1 MFSIGWDPT
10 ALFSRILLVLACLQF
25 HHEQAWI
32 VSASDDQ
39 TVRIWNWQSRSC
51 ISILTGHSHYVMC
64 ARFHP
69 RDDLLVSAS
78 LDQTIRVW
86 NLTPLKNARTRA
98 PPSGASRPGYP
109 GTSTGASPLA
119 QLRKQAQRLA
129 ESASRTAAGGAE
141 AAANSP
147 YVQSILDTHDRGV
160 NWASFHPTK
169 PFVVSAADDRSI
181 KVWRLSEAR
190 GWEIETVEGHSNN
203 VSCVLFHPHCDLIV
217 SNSEDC
223 SIRVWDGSRRT
234 ALQSHKRDGERY
246 WILAAHPHQNLLAAG
261 HDGGLLVFK
270 LERERP
276 AYAPAGEGLVFYS
289 KDKEVRRAVN
299 GAGSDMRVHA
309 ERKAASTYQF
319 NAGPRTLVFN
329 NHSNTGEVV
338 LSHTLAEGG
347 QYTIID
353 VAASAAAATSGARYE
368 PRTGFGHSVAC
379 LSRTRFVVLDRSKQ
393 LAIKSL
399 DNTTTKRLSLPTGYD
414 RADTIFNAA
423 TPGRLLIRSE
433 DRICLFETASMR
445 VIGEITGLRRVRYV
459 AWAPSGD
466 YVALVT
472 RLTVTLADKDLNH
485 IATVRESLRAKSAC
499 WDENNILLYN
509 TYTHLKYLV
518 PEVAAHGAAGA
529 VIAATGDAAAAGDAA
544 GEPTA
549 TSSAMDAAERTAD
562 AVGIVRALPAV
573 VYLVEAR
580 GGHLTILDRK
590 RVLRSITYDATEP
603 HFKRSLARREY
614 ADVVRAIRSGS
625 MCGQAVLSYLQRA
638 GYPEIAMHFVEDT
651 ATKFGLALECGDL
664 GVAHTCAEKMKD
676 ADLWLRL
683 ARESTARGNLTM
695 AEIALQQAKARDKL
709 SFLYLATGERGTLTR
724 MQGVAAKLKDSM
736 GLYQTALA
744 LGDAGARVRVLESA
758 GQLALA
764 YASARIHGLDEDAER
779 IAGLIS
785 GPADAEGAA
794 AAPQPPD
801 MDALAAALPGIGT
814 TACTPPPCVMPSA
827 GDWPQLEAR
836 RSVFDAA
843 VLSGEAEVATSPA
856 ASGAGSGAGTGAG
869 AAAGA
874 AVAAYGEWGDEND
887 DLGLDDDEGA
897 SGASSAVKALH
908 SAGGKPAAA
917 AAAAA
922 GGWGTGDDDDL
933 DLGDDLDFDGDD
945 DAADAVGKTGAA
957 AESEPAV
964 SASFGG
970 YAAPTPGPGFAAR
983 WASQGG
989 ALAAEHAAA
998 GSFET
1003 AAELLTRQLGLAT
1016 LAPLKD
1022 ALLSTRQAAVCAIP
1036 TLPGIAPIVAPV
1048 CAASPASSS
1057 SSSSSSSATSFS
1069 LRPAVPITL
1078 AHLRSSLGLVYSTFE
1093 SGNFGGTSA
1102 ACLSIYATAPLI
1114 SVASKAEEREVQ
1126 EMLVT
1131 AREYKQACL
1140 VQLARK
1146 ATPPAED
1153 PKRALELAA
1162 YLTHCRLSPEH
1173 RILTLDLA
1181 MSISFKLK
1189 NFASAALFAQ
1199 RLLESPAATAAAAAA
1214 RVAKARKVVEKA
1226 QAKGKNTIAVD
1237 YDPRNPFVLCP
1248 GSLTPIYRGQ
1258 PSVTSPFSGA
1268 RYTPDF
1274 AGQVCRVDECSTI
1287 GEETTGLVCFRAE
1300 RPDPAAMA
1308 TAAASSASGTASG
1321 SGSAG
1326 FSGFGADEAW

>member
-1 MFSIGWDPT
+1 M
-10 ALFSRILLVLACLQF
+10 LQF

-51 ISILTGHSHYVMC
+51 ISVLTGHSHYVMC

-69 RDDLLVSAS
+69 RDDLLVTAS

-86 NLTPLKNARTRA
+86 NLAPLKNAR
-98 PPSGASRPGYP
+98 SRGPAGPGPRGMP
-109 GTSTGASPLA
+109 GSSTDASPLA
-119 QLRKQAQRLA
+119 QLRRQAERLA
-129 ESASRTAAGGAE
+129 ASASRSAAAGAD
-141 AAANSP
+141 AAATTP
-147 YVQSILDTHDRGV
+147 TVQSILDTHDRGV

-169 PFVVSAADDRSI
+169 PFIVSAADDCRI
-181 KVWRLSEAR
+181 KVWRLSDAR
-190 GWEIETVEGHSNN
+190 GWEIETMPGHANN
-203 VSCVLFHPHCDLIV
+203 VSCALFHPHCDLIV

-223 SIRVWDGSRRT
+223 SIRIWDGSRRT
-234 ALQSHKRDGERY
+234 CLQNHKRDGERY

-299 GAGSDMRVHA
+299 GAGTDVRLHA
-309 ERKAASTYQF
+309 ERKAASTYHF
-319 NAGPRTLVFN
+319 NAGPRTLVYN
-329 NHSNTGEVV
+329 SHSNTGEMV

-347 QYTIID
+347 QYTIVD
-353 VAASAAAATSGARYE
+353 VAASAAAAAAGARYE
-368 PRTGFGHSVAC
+368 PRSGFGHSVAF

-393 LAIKSL
+393 LAIKSM
-399 DNTTTKRLSLPTGYD
+399 DNTTTKRLSLPPGYD

-423 TPGRLLIRSE
+423 TPGRVLIRSE

-445 VIGEITGLRRVRYV
+445 IIGEITGLRRVRYV

-472 RLTVTLADKDLNH
+472 RLTVTLADKELNH
-485 IATVRESLRAKSAC
+485 IATVREALRAKSAC

-529 VIAATGDAAAAGDAA
+529 AAAAAGDEDEDRNAA
-544 GEPTA
+544 AAAAAAPTA
-549 TSSAMDAAERTAD
+549 ASAMDAAERTAD

-580 GGHLTILDRK
+580 GGNLTILDRK
-590 RVLRSITYDATEP
+590 RVLRTITYDATEP

-664 GVAHTCAEKMKD
+664 DVAHSCAEKMKD

-695 AEIALQQAKARDKL
+695 AEIALQQARARDKL
-709 SFLYLATGERGTLTR
+709 SFLYLATGERGTLAR
-724 MQGVAAKLKDSM
+724 MRGVAAKLKDSM
-736 GLYQTALA
+736 GLYQTAIA
-744 LGDAGARVRVLESA
+744 LGDAAARVRVLEAA

-764 YASARIHGLDEDAER
+764 YASARIHGLDEDADR
-779 IAGLIS
+779 IAGLIGGPEGDAS
-785 GPADAEGAA
+785 GDDGAA
-794 AAPQPPD
+794 ARTRPPD
-801 MDALAAALPGIGT
+801 MALLKAALPGIGT

-843 VLSGEAEVATSPA
+843 VLSGEAEVETA
-856 ASGAGSGAGTGAG
+856 AAGAGSGARV
-869 AAAGA
+869 AAGA
-874 AVAAYGEWGDEND
+874 AVAASGEWGEED
-887 DLGLDDDEGA
+887 DLGLDGEEDDEGEGA
-897 SGASSAVKALH
+897 MAGASAAVKALRQ
-908 SAGGKPAAA
+908 AGGAADAVAAA
-917 AAAAA
+917 AASGAG
-922 GGWGTGDDDDL
+922 GGWGAGDDDDL
-933 DLGDDLDFDGDD
+933 DLGDDLEPGEGADEPSPAT
-945 DAADAVGKTGAA
+945 AAGAA
-957 AESEPAV
+957 ATAAAPA
-964 SASFGG
+964 AFGG
-970 YAAPTPGPGFAAR
+970 FVAPTPGPGFAAR

-1003 AAELLTRQLGLAT
+1003 AAELLTRQLGLAS

-1022 ALLSTRQAAVCAIP
+1022 ALLATRQAAACSFP
-1036 TLPGIAPIVAPV
+1036 TLPGIAPITAPV
-1048 CAASPASSS
+1048 ASPGSAASAVS
-1057 SSSSSSSATSFS
+1057 
-1069 LRPAVPITL
+1069 RPAVPITASRLRASL
-1078 AHLRSSLGLVYSTFE
+1078 ALVHSTFE
-1093 SGNFGGTSA
+1093 SGNFAGTAA
-1102 ACLSIYATAPLI
+1102 ACAAVYASAPL
-1114 SVASKAEEREVQ
+1114 VAAASKAEEREIQ
-1126 EMLVT
+1126 EMLLTV
-1131 AREYKQACL
+1131 REYKQACL
-1140 VQLARK
+1140 LQDARK

-1162 YLTHCRLSPEH
+1162 YLTHCKLSPEH

-1199 RLLESPAATAAAAAA
+1199 RLVESPAATAAAAAA
-1214 RVAKARKVVEKA
+1214 RVAKARKVVDKA
-1226 QAKGKNTIAVD
+1226 QAKGKNTVAVD

-1258 PSVTSPFSGA
+1258 PSVTSPYSGA
-1268 RYTPDF
+1268 RYTPDYT
-1274 AGQVCRVDECSTI
+1274 GKVCRVDGCSTI
-1287 GEETTGLVCFRAE
+1287 GEETTGLVCYRAD
-1300 RPDPAAMA
+1300 RAQPAAAA
-1308 TAAASSASGTASG
+1308 TASASTTTEH
-1321 SGSAG
+1321 G
-1326 FSGFGADEAW
+1326 FAADEGW